1 MNNCRQNDVIYRR
14 MKTDDID
21 SVVAVEKRSFSVP
34 WSEKMFL
41 EELDNPNTVYYVAE
55 INKNIVAYCGM
66 WIITGEA
73 HITNIAVDPLYRG
86 RRIGSGLMRRIM
98 EVAREKKLTGITLE
112 VREGNTSAISM
123 YKRFGF
129 RVEGRRKGYYSDNQE
144 DALIMWFYPD

>member
-1 MNNCRQNDVIYRR
+1 MNNCRLNDIIYRK
-14 MKTDDID
+14 METGDID
-21 SVVAVEKRSFSVP
+21 GVVAVEKRSFSIP

-55 INKNIVAYCGM
+55 INKTIVAYCGM
-66 WIITGEA
+66 WIISGEA

-86 RRIGSGLMRRIM
+86 YRIGSGLMWKIM

-112 VREGNTSAISM
+112 VREGNTPAISM
-123 YKRFGF
+123 YKQFGF

>member
-98 EVAREKKLTGITLE
+98 EVAREKILTGITLE